1 MLFAKAVSESRECL
15 LLQQW
20 NQVNMNTKGTYHNAH
35 IIQVSILSGLLV
47 NNVTDLAQIYVS
59 LLNIL

>member
-20 NQVNMNTKGTYHNAH
+20 NQVNMNTKGTCHNAH
-35 IIQVSILSGLLV
+35 IIQVSILSGLSV
-47 NNVTDLAQIYVS
+47 NNVTDLAQIYVN